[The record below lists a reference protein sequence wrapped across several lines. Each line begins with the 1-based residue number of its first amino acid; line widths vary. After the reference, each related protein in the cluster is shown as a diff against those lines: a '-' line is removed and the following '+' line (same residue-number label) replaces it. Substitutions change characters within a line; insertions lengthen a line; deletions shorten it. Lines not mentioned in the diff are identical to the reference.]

1 MTISNHITLADIH
14 RMPVGQIAALPAD
27 QLALLKGAADE
38 QLTQAKSVADWLDGA
53 ISLKYADRAQD
64 TRQEAGKDT
73 ALTSLPIA
81 EANLGIPWNLRI
93 GPASR
98 PVSDETYVAQSF
110 TPAGVGLRPF
120 SVAHVEQPWRS
131 PRTPGD
137 LTLHWTRRS
146 CALAADSWGGLEV
159 PLAEEL
165 EAYEVEILDGATV
178 KRVLSTATNNAVYPI
193 HGP

>member
-73 ALTSLPIA
+73 GTIRFEDDGVTVIA
-81 EANLGIPWNLRI
+81 ELPKRI
-93 GPASR
+93 DWDQALLAQIAENIASAGEDPAEFIETKLS
-98 PVSDETYVAQSF
+98 VSERKYTALPESWRKGFEPARTVRTGKPKFRLVLNDEV
-110 TPAGVGLRPF
+110 R
-120 SVAHVEQPWRS
+120 
-131 PRTPGD
+131 
-137 LTLHWTRRS
+137 
-146 CALAADSWGGLEV
+146 
-159 PLAEEL
+159 
-165 EAYEVEILDGATV
+165 
-178 KRVLSTATNNAVYPI
+178 
-193 HGP
+193 

>member
-73 ALTSLPIA
+73 GTIRFEDDGVTVIA
-81 EANLGIPWNLRI
+81 ELPKRI
-93 GPASR
+93 DWDQALLAQIAENIASAGEDPAEFIETKLS
-98 PVSDETYVAQSF
+98 VSEHKYGALPESWRKGF
-110 TPAGVGLRPF
+110 EPA
-120 SVAHVEQPWRS
+120 
-131 PRTPGD
+131 RTVRTGKPKFR
-137 LTLHWTRRS
+137 LVLNE
-146 CALAADSWGGLEV
+146 EV
-159 PLAEEL
+159 
-165 EAYEVEILDGATV
+165 
-178 KRVLSTATNNAVYPI
+178 R
-193 HGP
+193 